1 MKAVKK
7 DGFLKTLIFFLNTS
21 NETFEKGK
29 LLSECLYLYLTTGGN
44 KISKIEK
51 KYFFFIR
58 TPVTPSGR

>member
-7 DGFLKTLIFFLNTS
+7 VLKTLIFFLNTS

-44 KISKIEK
+44 KISKIEF
-51 KYFFFIR
+51 FFFIR